1 MDPWIGATRRPA
13 HVQVIGRD
21 LWRSSCR
28 RIAGDLNSNC
38 SAERALARGL
48 TDTASANLPMGCS

>member
-28 RIAGDLNSNC
+28 GIAGALKSNSLQ
-38 SAERALARGL
+38 SEHWRG
-48 TDTASANLPMGCS
+48 A